1 MHMKYLLHTTRLF
14 LSVFLFLSL
23 INKTNAQDST
33 ASGIRTKQANELVG
47 NRLDT
52 SATSLIEHLE
62 RYSNLLNKAN
72 NLLQDGLD
80 TSSIAEKLPE
90 YEQIL
95 QLTQLALNNQVN
107 NLNMRALN
115 STRVILRQLKKE
127 LKEWQEK
134 LFDYTHALAGL
145 TQQITFIDSNLLASY
160 SAPTELKLAYTSQF
174 ADISQKWQNAKP
186 VIQNT
191 LYLTSTLQGKITRL
205 YLLSGELISE
215 CERNIKSFTQKAFLK
230 EEPYLFETKQDHYA
244 FGFADVLRKTTDRA
258 FYLLTYYFSNTWTT
272 RAWNILIT
280 IVMWLL
286 LSRLLG
292 NVASNPNHHATGIV
306 VLKKSA
312 FLSATLIACT
322 LAPFI
327 YVSPPAIYV
336 ELLWYVM
343 AWITLV
349 LNWNKWTSTLK
360 IYWFGF
366 LVLMLLFSIDSLL
379 LFSSY
384 AERFGLVVLNI
395 AAIVLGYFIQKHLK
409 QSNKDEQ
416 SIFRYALFFFITL
429 NGLSVLCNLF
439 GRFTLAKLFSS
450 TSDTSLALAITLGI
464 IKEILL
470 ESILLLIESNR
481 KSLWFTSRV
490 EFEDL
495 RKKVDPILKITA
507 TTLWLMTVAWGMNI
521 YEFLAARIGQ
531 FMNEDLS
538 IGNFHFSLI
547 NIAIFL
553 LILWISNLLAGLLT
567 VIFRDEAS
575 EFALN
580 RKNKTGSWI
589 LLLKLLIYIL
599 GFFLAVSAAGIPI
612 DKIAIVIGALGVGIG
627 FGLQNIVNNLVS
639 GVILAFE
646 KPMTIGDVIEVGN
659 RMGTVKEIG
668 IRSSKINTYEGA
680 EIIVPNGE
688 LISSQLINW
697 TRNNS
702 YKRVEIIVG
711 VSYKTDIAA
720 AKKIATDILHQ
731 LPGILHYPQPAVL
744 LHELADSS
752 VNLRLLFWAENFDEW
767 AKLKSEVIQEL
778 LKQFSTNNIDIP
790 FPQRDIHITHE

>member
-1 MHMKYLLHTTRLF
+1 MRYLFNIKGVF
-14 LSVFLFLSL
+14 LSIFFLLGFFDVLS
-23 INKTNAQDST
+23 AQDST
-33 ASGIRTKQANELVG
+33 VSNTLPKQVKEQVG

-52 SATSLIEHLE
+52 SATSMIEHLE
-62 RYSNLLNKAN
+62 RYANLLNKAN

-80 TSSIAEKLPE
+80 TTSIAEKLPE

-127 LKEWQEK
+127 LKDWQEK
-134 LFDYTHALAGL
+134 LFDYTHALADL
-145 TQQITFIDSNLLASY
+145 SQQITFIDSNLLASY
-160 SAPTELKLAYTSQF
+160 SATSELKLAYTSQF
-174 ADISQKWQNAKP
+174 ADITQKWQNAKP

-191 LYLTSTLQGKITRL
+191 LFLTSTLQGKITRL

-215 CERNIKSFTQKAFLK
+215 CERNIKTFTQKAFLK
-230 EEPYLFETKQDHYA
+230 EEPYLYQTKQNHYT
-244 FGFADVLRKTTDRA
+244 FSFTDVFRKTSDRA

-280 IVMWLL
+280 LAIWLI
-286 LSRLLG
+286 LSRLLR
-292 NVASNPNHHATGIV
+292 NVQSNPNHNSSGII
-306 VLKKSA
+306 VLKKSIL
-312 FLSATLIACT
+312 LSCILIACT

-343 AWITLV
+343 ACITLV
-349 LNWNKWTSTLK
+349 LNWDKWTNTLK
-360 IYWFGF
+360 QYWLGF

-384 AERFGLVVLNI
+384 AERFGLALLNI

-409 QSNKDEQ
+409 RSQKDDQ
-416 SIFRYALFFFITL
+416 PIFRYALYFFIAL
-429 NGLSVLCNLF
+429 NGLAIICNLF

-450 TSDTSLALAITLGI
+450 TSDTSLALAITLGV

-470 ESILLLIESNR
+470 ESIFLLIESNR

-490 EFEDL
+490 EFEDI
-495 RKKVDPILKITA
+495 RKKMDPVLKITA
-507 TTLWLMTVAWGMNI
+507 VILWLMTVAWGMNI

-531 FMNEDLS
+531 FMNEELS

-553 LILWISNLLAGLLT
+553 MILWVSNLLAGLLT

-720 AKKIATDILHQ
+720 AKKVAADILHQ
-731 LPGILHYPQPAVL
+731 LPGILHYPHPAVL

-767 AKLKSEVIQEL
+767 TKLKSEVIQEIL
-778 LKQFSTNNIDIP
+778 QQFSANKIEIP
-790 FPQRDIHITHE
+790 FPQRDIHITHER